1 MIIKLFSIIT
11 ILLLITSCTVSKD
24 PQRDKIRQLQRGK
37 LKDDTSF
44 IYHLPYEKNT
54 SKLVVQGYFSNFSH
68 QNRAALDFKMKR
80 GAKIFAARGGVV
92 VRVKKDGNKGGLK
105 KKFRPYGNII
115 IIQHSDGS
123 RAGYWHM
130 QFNSAFVNLGDTV
143 KQGQLIGLNGKT
155 GFTLFPHL
163 HFIVWRT
170 NNGNWQQVATR
181 FQTSK
186 GVLFLRP
193 LRRYKRTK

>member
-1 MIIKLFSIIT
+1 MVAK
-11 ILLLITSCTVSKD
+11 LLLLLTIPVIFFSCKISKD
-24 PQRDKIRQLQRGK
+24 PQRSAIKQLQRGK

-44 IYHLPYEKNT
+44 IYQLPYEKNT
-54 SKLVVQGYFSNFSH
+54 PILVVQGYYSNFSH
-68 QNRAALDFKMKR
+68 QNRAAIDFKMKR

-92 VRVKKDGNKGGLK
+92 VRAKEDGNKGGLK
-105 KKFRPYGNII
+105 KKYRPYGNII
-115 IIQHSDGS
+115 IIQHNDGS
-123 RAGYWHM
+123 RAGYWHL

-170 NNGNWQQVATR
+170 SNGKWQQVATR

-193 LRRYKRTK
+193 LRRYKRII

>member
-1 MIIKLFSIIT
+1 MVGKLFYLII
-11 ILLLITSCTVSKD
+11 IPFIFFSCKISKD
-24 PQRDKIRQLQRGK
+24 PQRTTIKQLQRGK
-37 LKDDTSF
+37 LKDDSSF

-54 SKLVVQGYFSNFSH
+54 SKLIVQGYYSNFSH
-68 QNRAALDFKMKR
+68 ENRAAIDFKMKR

-105 KKFRPYGNII
+105 KKYRPYGNII
-115 IIQHSDGS
+115 IIQHNDGS
-123 RAGYWHM
+123 RAGYWHL

-170 NNGNWQQVATR
+170 NNGKWQQVPTR

-193 LRRYKRTK
+193 LRRYKRTI